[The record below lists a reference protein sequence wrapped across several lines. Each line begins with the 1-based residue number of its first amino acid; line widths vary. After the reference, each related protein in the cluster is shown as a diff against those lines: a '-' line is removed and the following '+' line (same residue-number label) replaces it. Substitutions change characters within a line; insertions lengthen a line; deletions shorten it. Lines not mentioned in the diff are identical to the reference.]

1 MDDRLDRVGQP
12 EQSPSNP
19 LDIGAAFQ
27 EIYRSPS
34 PKGPILSAQAV
45 YSRGTSFPPP
55 SDPSIEAPLEDKLFS
70 QPEPE
75 GEALT
80 FGKDPEQTDPPA
92 HEPIWAVLPK
102 EDPAGGE
109 SSRKSSSR
117 LAFRLLILFALIS
130 LGWFTA
136 PAALPILEDFA
147 IKAAAYSAAFS
158 FPSGGEDF
166 LLWKFADILA
176 PSQEGEEE
184 NTASSD
190 NSSAESGLSS
200 GSSQSEE
207 DSSTASQSS
216 SSSSSSAP
224 PRERPEDAGDIYEV
238 CMPNTYSTNPKYL
251 QFQSGFIRNDTGVS
265 TVDVSSLLEQKPDLP
280 IAADGSIEVLL
291 ICTHS
296 TESYEME
303 DLGWYD
309 KSYNSRT
316 TDKTKNM
323 IAVAERIAQEL
334 EAAGIGVV
342 QDKELYDYPSYNG
355 AYQRSAASIQKYLEQ
370 YPTIKVVLDVH
381 RDAIENDQGLRTK
394 PTVEVDGKK
403 AAQVMIIS
411 GCDDGSGNLPNWKEN
426 LRFAARIQSQCAQ
439 LHPNLMR
446 PLFFCYRNY
455 NQALTKGSLLVE
467 VGGHANTLEEACY
480 SGTLFGKALANTLKE
495 LAGKA

>member
-1 MDDRLDRVGQP
+1 MELP
-12 EQSPSNP
+12 
-19 LDIGAAFQ
+19 
-27 EIYRSPS
+27 
-34 PKGPILSAQAV
+34 
-45 YSRGTSFPPP
+45 T
-55 SDPSIEAPLEDKLFS
+55 
-70 QPEPE
+70 
-75 GEALT
+75 
-80 FGKDPEQTDPPA
+80 
-92 HEPIWAVLPK
+92 HEPIWAVPPK
-102 EDPAGGE
+102 ENPPGGE
-109 SSRKSSSR
+109 ASRKNSSR
-117 LAFRLLILFALIS
+117 LAFRLLILCALIS
-130 LGWFTA
+130 MGWFTA
-136 PAALPILEDFA
+136 PAALPVLENFA

-166 LLWKFADILA
+166 LLWKFADILV
-176 PSQEGEEE
+176 PSDEGEE
-184 NTASSD
+184 NTVPSD
-190 NSSAESGLSS
+190 NSSIGSGLSS
-200 GSSQSEE
+200 GSSWSEG
-207 DSSTASQSS
+207 DPSVASQSS
-216 SSSSSSAP
+216 SPSSSSSSAP

-238 CMPNTYSTNPKYL
+238 CMPNTYSSNPKYL
-251 QFQSGFIRNDTGVS
+251 QFQSGFIRNDTSVA
-265 TVDVSSLLEQKPDLP
+265 TADVSSLLGQKPDLP
-280 IAADGSIEVLL
+280 VAADGSVEVLL

-439 LHPNLMR
+439 IHPNLMR

-480 SGTLFGKALANTLKE
+480 SGALFGKALANTLKE